1 MWIGVDFLR
10 REILELIEMLNVF
23 ICEIDK
29 VRIRVVKNNEIIRKN
44 MQVWNFEELII
55 VILLICFYV
64 GGKNFF
70 VNLDNVFVVLYFD
83 YCFFEEL

>member
-1 MWIGVDFLR
+1 MWIGVDFLI

>member
-29 VRIRVVKNNEIIRKN
+29 VRIRIVKNNEIIRKN

>member
-10 REILELIEMLNVF
+10 REILELIEMFNVF